1 MSVNKLLTTLHVNNF
16 GVYYL
21 KFRVSNKLR
30 RFFTQ
35 EFISKSL
42 FTKEHKKAQVKAMV
56 YRSKYIEIL
65 QVSEWLDD
73 KTLQLKVN
81 EYLRDTLKLVTVEL
95 EETQEEEQK
104 GLSLEN
110 AITLYDKWYKKQGVA
125 EKQYNM
131 VKQRLGIALKYF
143 GKNRL
148 VRELTTDDIESYIH
162 FLSTFPNNNKKPY
175 KSMSVA
181 QIKKLKNIPQQD
193 LLSPATVIKYIKVFQ
208 QLENFLVDDGK
219 IDRKISK
226 RAKLPTPPKISRRPF
241 TEDDIKVLYCEFDK
255 LGKMGLIYYTY
266 AYSGMRTGE
275 FWKSKIAYE
284 DGVYYFNLSYEEV
297 ELKTNSNKRKIPI
310 HSKLLHMGILKHFSS
325 LQEDYKQALISDTF
339 NKKLIHCIED
349 KKNKVLYGFRHTV
362 ATKLKQQDVDM
373 DKISELLGHRYEN
386 TSMTKMVY
394 TNGYSLEQLKEAIE
408 CL

>member
-1 MSVNKLLTTLHVNNF
+1 MSVNKLLPTLHINRF

-21 KFRVSNKLR
+21 KFRISNKLR

-42 FTKEHKKAQVKAMV
+42 FTKEYKKAQVKAMV
-56 YRSKYIEIL
+56 YRSRYIEIL

-95 EETQEEEQK
+95 EETQAEPK
-104 GLSLEN
+104 GLNLEN
-110 AITLYDKWYKKQGVA
+110 AIALYDKWYKKQGVA
-125 EKQYNM
+125 EKQYIM

-148 VRELTTDDIESYIH
+148 IRELTTDDIEKYIH

-175 KSMSVA
+175 KGMSLA

-193 LLSPATVIKYIKVFQ
+193 YLSPSTVIKYIKVFQ

-226 RAKLPTPPKISRRPF
+226 RAKLPTPPKVSRSPF
-241 TEDDIKVLYCEFDK
+241 TDDDLKILYREFDK

-275 FWKSKIAYE
+275 FWKSKIAYSK
-284 DGVYYFNLSYEEV
+284 GVYYFDLSYEDV
-297 ELKTNSNKRKIPI
+297 DLKTNSSKRKIPI
-310 HSKLLHMGILKHFSS
+310 HSKLLHMDIVKHFTP
-325 LQEDYKQALISDTF
+325 LQQAYKQAFISDTF
-339 NKKLIHCIED
+339 NKKIIYCIED
-349 KKNKVLYGFRHTV
+349 NKNKVLYGFRHTV
-362 ATKLKQQDVDM
+362 ATKLKQADVDI